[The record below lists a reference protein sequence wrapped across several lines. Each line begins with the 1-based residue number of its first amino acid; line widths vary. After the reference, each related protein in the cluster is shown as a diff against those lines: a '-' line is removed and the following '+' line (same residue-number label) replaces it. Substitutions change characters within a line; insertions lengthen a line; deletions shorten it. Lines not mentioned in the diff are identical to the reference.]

1 MSNPTSDKIFEVWL
15 QVVLGMYVAL
25 CWPKSE
31 DTRIHF
37 FFVLDLFGEATN
49 CFMISVFSRH

>member
-25 CWPKSE
+25 CWHKSE

-49 CFMISVFSRH
+49 CFMISVSS

>member
-25 CWPKSE
+25 GYTFSLCWIGLE
-31 DTRIHF
+31 RIQTA
-37 FFVLDLFGEATN
+37 L
-49 CFMISVFSRH
+49 